1 MDTRRVYENL
11 TSVNIEEQERLWDSR
26 GKGYYGEYMV
36 FNALYHNIRGNC
48 KILMNLEIPSV
59 KDQTTEIDLL
69 MIHETG
75 LYIFEVKHYKGTI
88 YGSYQDENWTQYF
101 RTQENSH
108 FYSPIKQN
116 EYHRAFLRNM
126 FPGMPIYSAV
136 VFTNNEATLH
146 ITGRGNSDVVLC
158 SYAGLFRYINDINSL
173 RDRILSEED
182 IDNLFQSLQDF
193 SPMKKDMICE
203 DGQALP
209 MSAYVNIIKDN
220 YANSLEAV
228 RREERSNYK
237 RKVTTAWIVAAAV
250 CAAFLGIVVIAALV
264 STARVELSK
273 NEVALAQEKQLQA
286 EKELADFK
294 RKFMQVD
301 PMNGANVVLKGN
313 FYEAYDIEFKESE
326 DLQDTITFSSKIKI
340 NGTKYGIRING
351 DSAIIVQ
358 MKDGTVREYVFA
370 NNPGSFYVTYWIG
383 PFPGY
388 YNTFELPSI
397 DIYTDSVDNIAY
409 IKLTNIPVCAYG
421 NDMNK
426 DFLPGTE
433 FELYSAK

>member
-136 VFTNNEATLH
+136 VFTNNEATLN

-237 RKVTTAWIVAAAV
+237 RKVTTAWIVAAVV

-301 PMNGANVVLKGN
+301 PMNGGNFELEKN
-313 FYEAYDIEFKESE
+313 FYEVYDVSLQKSD
-326 DLQDTITFSSKIKI
+326 DLADTFTFSSKIKV
-340 NGTKYGIRING
+340 NGTKYGIRITG
-351 DSAIIVQ
+351 TSSIIVQ
-358 MKDGTVREYVFA
+358 MKDGTVREYVF
-370 NNPGSFYVTYWIG
+370 NNMSNGYYGTYWVG

-388 YNTFELPSI
+388 YDTRELPCI
-397 DIYTDSVDNIAY
+397 DIYTASADDIAY
-409 IKLTNIPVCAYG
+409 IKLAKIGLCTYG
-421 NDMNK
+421 IDMGK
-426 DFLPGTE
+426 EYLPEIE